1 MGRASKDK
9 RDIYY
14 RKAKEEGFRARSAYK
29 LLQIDEEFS
38 IFEGVTRAVDL
49 CAAPGSWSQVLS
61 QKLIVEKRNRQS
73 ASASAAA
80 VNDDGNN
87 NNNGGGGAAAARIVA
102 VDLQEMSP
110 IEGVTILQGD
120 ITTVFTAEQIV
131 ASLGNAKAQIVI
143 CDGAPDV
150 TGLHELDEYVQH
162 QLLLAAT
169 NITTFV
175 LEPGGTFVSKIFRGP
190 HTPFLCEKLE
200 TFFKA
205 VTVVKPKSSRNT
217 SMECFVLCS
226 GFQLPAG
233 FVPSMINPIKLSE
246 DQLNFLPAVTAASV
260 DSPSRQTEKNSLAK
274 DDDDDNNNNNNNDD
288 QKSSSAASS
297 SLFLPGA
304 SFVPIQRRIVPFLAC
319 GSFSGYDADVS
330 YSLESGSK
338 SLEPVAPPAA
348 SAPYAQALQK
358 QQSNDAP
365 QRRARGGGVDVK

>member
-14 RKAKEEGFRARSAYK
+14 RKAKEEGYRARSAYK
-29 LLQIDEEFS
+29 LLQIDEEFN

-61 QKLIVEKRNRQS
+61 QRLILDKQQQQ
-73 ASASAAA
+73 
-80 VNDDGNN
+80 NDDENTTTGD
-87 NNNGGGGAAAARIVA
+87 AKIVA

-110 IEGVTILQGD
+110 IHGVTILQGD

-131 ASLGNAKAQIVI
+131 KSLGNRKAQIVI

-150 TGLHELDEYVQH
+150 TGLHDLDEYVQH

-175 LEPGGTFVSKIFRGP
+175 LEEGGTFCSKIFRGP

-200 TFFKA
+200 QFFKA

-226 GFQLPAG
+226 GFNLPKN
-233 FVPSMINPIKLSE
+233 FSPSMINPIKLSE
-246 DQLNFLPAVTAASV
+246 DQVNFLPNPTTAAKVNEDSSSSV
-260 DSPSRQTEKNSLAK
+260 GS
-274 DDDDDNNNNNNNDD
+274 NNNNNL
-288 QKSSSAASS
+288 QKK
-297 SLFLPGA
+297 
-304 SFVPIQRRIVPFLAC
+304 IVPFLAC
-319 GSFSGYDADVS
+319 GSFSGYDADMS
-330 YSLESGSK
+330 YPVEIGSK
-338 SLEPVAPPAA
+338 PLAPVQPPKQT
-348 SAPYAQALQK
+348 APYHAALNQQK
-358 QQSNDAP
+358 QQSQQSHQQEAPSRRQRGNSKNDDDNSAGEK
-365 QRRARGGGVDVK
+365 Q